1 MAGRSNKGT
10 AQGITAQDGEA
21 QSHTEPAP
29 EATPA
34 KARGAAKAAPDGAA
48 GAPPAKRPRGAKA
61 QKVDAP
67 ADEAETRSAKPGARS
82 AARRKSE
89 AEPVPAT
96 AGDLTDEDVHA
107 EADARVGAV
116 VRGERLRRGWS
127 LGTLAEQAMIS
138 IGMLSQIERGLATPS
153 LRTLRLLA
161 GALDVPIT
169 QFFEGDSVPPS
180 ANPFIVR
187 AHERHCLNLTNTGIN
202 KMFLMPPG
210 TSLLEMW
217 EFRFAPGGTSGGAL
231 YNHNGE
237 KAGVVIQGRIK
248 LLIGDETYTLE
259 AGDSFRFSSML
270 RHRVDNDSDEEARVF
285 WVVTPPASGGRAPSR
300 Q

>member
-1 MAGRSNKGT
+1 MAGRSSKGT
-10 AQGITAQDGEA
+10 ARGNSARDETAQGRTA
-21 QSHTEPAP
+21 PAP
-29 EATPA
+29 EAAP
-34 KARGAAKAAPDGAA
+34 KAVAAAK
-48 GAPPAKRPRGAKA
+48 PPARRG
-61 QKVDAP
+61 
-67 ADEAETRSAKPGARS
+67 RSAKANAVPPDVPLPETPPEAPETRVAKAVPRG
-82 AARRKSE
+82 AARRKTE
-89 AEPVPAT
+89 AEPAPAT
-96 AGDLTDEDVHA
+96 GDLTADDVHA

-116 VRGERLRRGWS
+116 VRAERLRRGWS
-127 LGTLAEQAMIS
+127 LGALAEQAMIS

-187 AHERHCLNLTNTGIN
+187 ANERHCLNLTNTGIN

>member
-1 MAGRSNKGT
+1 MAGRSSKGT
-10 AQGITAQDGEA
+10 AQGSTPRDEMAHGRA
-21 QSHTEPAP
+21 APAP
-29 EATPA
+29 EAPPSAEAAA
-34 KARGAAKAAPDGAA
+34 KAPARRGRSAKAGIAPPEPQPEAAPDAPEMRVAKAAPRG
-48 GAPPAKRPRGAKA
+48 GAKRKA
-61 QKVDAP
+61 
-67 ADEAETRSAKPGARS
+67 
-82 AARRKSE
+82 E
-89 AEPVPAT
+89 AEPAPSA
-96 AGDLTDEDVHA
+96 ADLTADDVHA

-116 VRGERLRRGWS
+116 VRAERLRRGWS
-127 LGTLAEQAMIS
+127 LGALAEQAMIS

>member
-1 MAGRSNKGT
+1 MAGTKTRTK
-10 AQGITAQDGEA
+10 AAKPKA
-21 QSHTEPAP
+21 AVVEPVS
-29 EATPA
+29 
-34 KARGAAKAAPDGAA
+34 AKAAAKSARPT
-48 GAPPAKRPRGAKA
+48 PAS
-61 QKVDAP
+61 
-67 ADEAETRSAKPGARS
+67 AET
-82 AARRKSE
+82 
-89 AEPVPAT
+89 T
-96 AGDLTDEDVHA
+96 ADISPDDLHA
-107 EADARVGAV
+107 ESDARVGAV
-116 VRGERLRRGWS
+116 VRAERLRRSWS
-127 LGTLAEQAMIS
+127 LGTLAEQASIS

-161 GALDVPIT
+161 GALDMPIT
-169 QFFEGDSVPPS
+169 QFFEGDSVPSS

-187 AHERHCLNLTNTGIN
+187 ANERHCLNLTETGIN

-210 TSLLEMW
+210 ASLLEMW

-237 KAGVVIQGRIK
+237 KAGVVIKGRIR
-248 LLIGDETYTLE
+248 LLIGDETHVLE
-259 AGDSFRFSSML
+259 EGDSFRFSSML

>member
-1 MAGRSNKGT
+1 MTDTSKATKAKQKAAT
-10 AQGITAQDGEA
+10 AATRPVDATGAERA
-21 QSHTEPAP
+21 AP
-29 EATPA
+29 EHAKASESKSKATKAKGLQPQAASAPASAPVAATPP
-34 KARGAAKAAPDGAA
+34 AA
-48 GAPPAKRPRGAKA
+48 
-61 QKVDAP
+61 DASEP
-67 ADEAETRSAKPGARS
+67 SAD
-82 AARRKSE
+82 
-89 AEPVPAT
+89 
-96 AGDLTDEDVHA
+96 DIHA

-116 VRGERLRRGWS
+116 VRAERLRRGWS
-127 LGTLAEQAMIS
+127 LGKLAEQAMIS
-138 IGMLSQIERGLATPS
+138 TGMLSQIERGLATPS

-169 QFFEGDSVPPS
+169 QFFEGDNVPPT

-187 AHERHCLNLTNTGIN
+187 ANERHCLNLTTTGIN

-210 TSLLEMW
+210 SSLMEMW

-237 KAGVVIQGRIK
+237 KAGVVIKGRIK
-248 LLIGDETYTLE
+248 LLIGDDTYVLE
-259 AGDSFRFSSML
+259 EGDSFRFSSML
-270 RHRVDNDSDEEARVF
+270 RHRVDNDSDEEARVI

>member
-1 MAGRSNKGT
+1 MKDTSKATKAKQKAATTATRPVDATGAEGAAPDHATANDSKTHESRAHETKSKAGKTKDS
-10 AQGITAQDGEA
+10 Q
-21 QSHTEPAP
+21 
-29 EATPA
+29 
-34 KARGAAKAAPDGAA
+34 AKAASEPVAA
-48 GAPPAKRPRGAKA
+48 TPPADTSEPS
-61 QKVDAP
+61 
-67 ADEAETRSAKPGARS
+67 AD
-82 AARRKSE
+82 
-89 AEPVPAT
+89 
-96 AGDLTDEDVHA
+96 DIHA

-116 VRGERLRRGWS
+116 VRAERLRRSWS
-127 LGTLAEQAMIS
+127 LGKLAEQAMIS
-138 IGMLSQIERGLATPS
+138 TGMLSQIERGLATPS

-169 QFFEGDSVPPS
+169 QFFAGDNVPPT

-187 AHERHCLNLTNTGIN
+187 ANERHCLNLTTTGIN

-210 TSLLEMW
+210 SSLMEMW

-237 KAGVVIQGRIK
+237 KAGVVIKGRIK
-248 LLIGDETYTLE
+248 LLIGDDTYVLE
-259 AGDSFRFSSML
+259 EGDSFRFSSML
-270 RHRVDNDSDEEARVF
+270 RHRVDNDSDEEARVI

>member
-1 MAGRSNKGT
+1 MAGRSSKGT
-10 AQGITAQDGEA
+10 AQGSTPRDETAHGRA
-21 QSHTEPAP
+21 APAP
-29 EATPA
+29 EASPSAEATA
-34 KARGAAKAAPDGAA
+34 KAPPRRGRSAKAGVAPPEPLPEAAPDAPEMRVAKAAPRG
-48 GAPPAKRPRGAKA
+48 GAKRKA
-61 QKVDAP
+61 
-67 ADEAETRSAKPGARS
+67 
-82 AARRKSE
+82 E
-89 AEPVPAT
+89 AEPAPSA
-96 AGDLTDEDVHA
+96 ADLTADDVHA

-116 VRGERLRRGWS
+116 VRAERLRRGWS
-127 LGTLAEQAMIS
+127 LGALAEQAMIS

>member
-10 AQGITAQDGEA
+10 AQGITTQDGEA
-21 QSHTEPAP
+21 QGHTEPAP
-29 EATPA
+29 VAAPA
-34 KARGAAKAAPDGAA
+34 KARGAAKAAPAEAA
-48 GAPPAKRPRGAKA
+48 AAPPAQRSRGAKA
-61 QKVDAP
+61 QKADAP
-67 ADEAETRSAKPGARS
+67 ATEAETRSAKPGARG
-82 AARRKSE
+82 A
-89 AEPVPAT
+89 

>member
-1 MAGRSNKGT
+1 MVKKNKLSATVSADPDQSESETAVAGTKRCRAVRVEEPRFVDAMPDAEDAGGAGRMVDT
-10 AQGITAQDGEA
+10 A
-21 QSHTEPAP
+21 SR
-29 EATPA
+29 ATS
-34 KARGAAKAAPDGAA
+34 
-48 GAPPAKRPRGAKA
+48 RPRGAGKTRGPKGTVKGLA
-61 QKVDAP
+61 DTAADLT
-67 ADEAETRSAKPGARS
+67 ADE
-82 AARRKSE
+82 
-89 AEPVPAT
+89 
-96 AGDLTDEDVHA
+96 VHA

-116 VRGERLRRGWS
+116 MRAERLRRGWS
-127 LGTLAEQAMIS
+127 LGALAEQAMIS

-187 AHERHCLNLTNTGIN
+187 AGERHCLNLTATGIN

-210 TSLLEMW
+210 ASLLEMW

-237 KAGVVIQGRIK
+237 KAGVVVKGRIK
-248 LLIGDETYTLE
+248 LLIGDDTYILE
-259 AGDSFRFSSML
+259 EGDSFRFSSMM
-270 RHRVDNDSDEEARVF
+270 RHRVDNDSDEEARVI
-285 WVVTPPASGGRAPSR
+285 WVVTPPASGTRAPSR

>member
-1 MAGRSNKGT
+1 MAGRSSKGT
-10 AQGITAQDGEA
+10 AQGSKVQDDPAQGHA
-21 QSHTEPAP
+21 AP
-29 EATPA
+29 EASRAEASVKPRAPAEAAPAKPA
-34 KARGAAKAAPDGAA
+34 KAPKPRLAVPLSDAPDMR
-48 GAPPAKRPRGAKA
+48 PAKRG
-61 QKVDAP
+61 
-67 ADEAETRSAKPGARS
+67 
-82 AARRKSE
+82 ARRKAE
-89 AEPVPAT
+89 AEQAPAAGELT
-96 AGDLTDEDVHA
+96 ADDVHA

-116 VRGERLRRGWS
+116 VRAERLRRGWS
-127 LGTLAEQAMIS
+127 LGALAEQAMIS

-285 WVVTPPASGGRAPSR
+285 WVVTPPASGGRAPAR

>member
-1 MAGRSNKGT
+1 MDDGTKMAGKKT
-10 AQGITAQDGEA
+10 
-21 QSHTEPAP
+21 QS
-29 EATPA
+29 
-34 KARGAAKAAPDGAA
+34 KAATARAVTQDAPQEKVVAKPARSTRAGVEAA
-48 GAPPAKRPRGAKA
+48 G
-61 QKVDAP
+61 
-67 ADEAETRSAKPGARS
+67 EMS
-82 AARRKSE
+82 SE
-89 AEPVPAT
+89 
-96 AGDLTDEDVHA
+96 DIHA

-116 VRGERLRRGWS
+116 VRAERLRREWP
-127 LGTLAEQAMIS
+127 LGKLAEQASIS

-161 GALDVPIT
+161 GALDMPIT
-169 QFFEGDSVPPS
+169 EFFAGDSVPAS

-187 AHERHCLNLTNTGIN
+187 ASERHCLNLTETGIN

-210 TSLLEMW
+210 ASLLEMW

-237 KAGVVIQGRIK
+237 KAGIVTKGRIR
-248 LLIGDETYTLE
+248 LLIGDDTYVLE
-259 AGDSFRFSSML
+259 EGDSFRFSSML
-270 RHRVDNDSDEEARVF
+270 RHRVDNDSDEEARVI